1 MTSGGPL
8 LTRAMALAGGIT
20 DWQLRGPSYQR
31 LFNGVNAPS
40 DLPITA
46 ALMARGALLAAPP
59 GSLAARHTA
68 AELWRGIVPDQPD
81 VHLAIPPSARMQ
93 VAGIDARAWAGTSS
107 SRRAGILLTT
117 PADTFVDLAAD
128 LTLVDLVVLGDSL
141 VRRGLLAPRDLV
153 AAAELAHGRGVR
165 AARRAARLVRLG
177 VDSAMETRLR
187 LLLVLAGLP
196 EPVVNLVIRDDVGTW
211 LFRLDLAYPEVKVAI
226 EYDGRQHAES
236 RTQWVK
242 DVGRRE
248 WFDGD
253 GWRIVTVLSGDLY
266 QRPDLTLDRVVGV
279 LQAKGIRTRVRGV
292 EWQRHFPVRRGA

>member
-8 LTRAMALAGGIT
+8 FTRAMALAGGIT

-31 LFNGVNAPS
+31 LFTGVYAPS

-46 ALMARGALLAAPP
+46 ALLARGALLAAPP

-81 VHLAIPPSARMQ
+81 VHLAIPPSTRMQ
-93 VAGIDARAWAGTSS
+93 VAGIDARARAGTSS
-107 SRRAGILLTT
+107 TRRDGILLTT

-141 VRRGLLAPRDLV
+141 VRRGLLAPRELV
-153 AAAELAHGRGVR
+153 AAAELAHGRAVR
-165 AARRAARLVRLG
+165 SARRAARLVRLG

-196 EPVVNLVIRDDVGTW
+196 EPVVNHVIRDDVGNW

-236 RTQWVK
+236 RTQWVM

-266 QRPDLTLDRVVGV
+266 RRPDLTLERVVGV
-279 LQAKGIRTRVRGV
+279 LQARGIRTRVRGV

>member
-1 MTSGGPL
+1 MG
-8 LTRAMALAGGIT
+8 RHIV
-20 DWQLRGPSYQR
+20 Q
-31 LFNGVNAPS
+31 
-40 DLPITA
+40 
-46 ALMARGALLAAPP
+46 PP
-59 GSLAARHTA
+59 GR
-68 AELWRGIVPDQPD
+68 D
-81 VHLAIPPSARMQ
+81 PPH
-93 VAGIDARAWAGTSS
+93 
-107 SRRAGILLTT
+107 T

-141 VRRGLLAPRDLV
+141 VRRGLLAPRDLA

-187 LLLVLAGLP
+187 LLLGQAGLP
-196 EPVVNLVIRDDVGTW
+196 EPVVNLVIRDDVGTR

-226 EYDGRQHAES
+226 EYDGRQHAEN

-253 GWRIVTVLSGDLY
+253 GWRIVTVSRG
-266 QRPDLTLDRVVGV
+266 TSTN
-279 LQAKGIRTRVRGV
+279 ART
-292 EWQRHFPVRRGA
+292 